1 MFRRPAR
8 ATRSMRTPRSADVAV
23 ARAASDATTTSA
35 NGIVVKALDD
45 DGLVGDPHRWER
57 LFAAVLDAEDVAG
70 PGEATLVFVD
80 AVAISQLNQL
90 HMGEDAPTDVLSFP
104 IDGAESLHEGER
116 RVVGDVVIC
125 AEVAAVNAPGHTGG
139 LDDELALLI
148 CHGVL
153 HLLGH
158 DHAEPED
165 RQRMWRRERELLAQ
179 LWTPLGLDPWATA

>member
-1 MFRRPAR
+1 MFRRS
-8 ATRSMRTPRSADVAV
+8 TRSIRADHNVDA
-23 ARAASDATTTSA
+23 ARRDRAEPTTSA

-45 DGLVGDPHRWER
+45 DATVADVIRWER
-57 LFAAVLDAEDVAG
+57 LVAAVLDAESVPG

-80 AVAISQLNQL
+80 AVAISQLNRL
-90 HMGEDAPTDVLSFP
+90 HMGIDAPTDVLSFP
-104 IDGAESLHEGER
+104 IDGGDALHDGER

-125 AEVAAVNAPGHTGG
+125 AEVAAVNAPDHAGS

-158 DHAEPED
+158 DHAEDAE
-165 RQRMWRRERELLAQ
+165 RERMWSREQELLAQ
-179 LWTPLGLDPWATA
+179 LWTPLSRDPWAAA